1 MLKNITLGQYYPGD
15 SFIHRLDPRT
25 KMVFVFVMV
34 VLIFLF
40 KTWYGYALMFAGL
53 AAAVIASKVNFR
65 YLLKGLKPLWFIIVF
80 TFVLNLLFTSTGK
93 VLLEIGRFKLT
104 IDGLVLA
111 AELVARLVFL
121 IMMTTLL
128 TYTTSPI
135 QLTDAIERLFKPLNK
150 IGFPVHELAMMMT
163 IAIRFIPTLI
173 EETDKIMKAQMARG
187 AEFDSKNIFKRA
199 AGMVPLLVPLFV
211 SAFRRAD
218 ELAFAMEARCYN
230 GGEGRTKMKVLVMA
244 GRDYAVFA
252 LMVLLAASPVIE
264 RLWLA

>member
-25 KMVFVFVMV
+25 KLIFVFVMV

-53 AAAVIASKVNFR
+53 AVAVAASGVKVK
-65 YLLKGLKPLWFIIVF
+65 YLLKGLKPLWFIIAF
-80 TFVLNLLFTSTGK
+80 TFVLNLLFTSTGT
-93 VLLEIGRFKLT
+93 VLFEIGRFKLT
-104 IDGLVLA
+104 TDGLILA
-111 AELVARLVFL
+111 GELVARLVFL

-187 AEFDSKNIFKRA
+187 AEFDSKNLFKRT

-230 GGEGRTKMKVLVMA
+230 GGEGRTKMKVLVMTA
-244 GRDYAVFA
+244 RDYVVFA
-252 LMVLLAASPVIE
+252 LLLIMIASPVLEGI
-264 RLWLA
+264 WLV

>member
-25 KMVFVFVMV
+25 KLVFVFVMV

-40 KTWYGYALMFAGL
+40 TTWYGYALMFGVL
-53 AAAVIASKVNFR
+53 ILSILTSGVNVK
-65 YLLKGLKPLWFIIVF
+65 YLLKGLKPLWFIMAF

-104 IDGLVLA
+104 VDGLVLA
-111 AELVARLVFL
+111 AELIARLVFL

-128 TYTTSPI
+128 TFTTSPI
-135 QLTDAIERLFKPLNK
+135 QLTDAIERLLKPLK
-150 IGFPVHELAMMMT
+150 KVGFPVHELAMMMT

-218 ELAFAMEARCYN
+218 ELAFAMEARCYS
-230 GGEGRTKMKVLVMA
+230 GGEGRTKMKILTMA
-244 GRDYAVFA
+244 ARDYAVFA
-252 LMVLLAASPVIE
+252 LMAILISAPVLE
-264 RLWLA
+264 RLWLS